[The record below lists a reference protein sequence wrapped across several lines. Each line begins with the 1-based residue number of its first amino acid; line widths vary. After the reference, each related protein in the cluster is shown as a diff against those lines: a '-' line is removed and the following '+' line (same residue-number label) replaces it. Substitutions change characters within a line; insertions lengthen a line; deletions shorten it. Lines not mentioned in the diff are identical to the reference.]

1 MPYTYEKREKH
12 QLTTG
17 SKQEEERHVVFVKNQ
32 GNEKQNEKE
41 EKIRERKQ
49 NKKEEKEKEAGKD
62 KNKLLLKSINLI

>member
-12 QLTTG
+12 QLTSG

-41 EKIRERKQ
+41 EKR
-49 NKKEEKEKEAGKD
+49 KEEEQNIKEEEKEAGKD